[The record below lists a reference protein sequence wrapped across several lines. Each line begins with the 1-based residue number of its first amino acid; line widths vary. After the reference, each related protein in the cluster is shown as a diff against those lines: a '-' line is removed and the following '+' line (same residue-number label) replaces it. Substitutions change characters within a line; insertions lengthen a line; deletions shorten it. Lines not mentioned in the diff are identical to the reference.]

1 MSKKKSFIQK
11 MVFVCMF
18 IVLFSS
24 ITPSLSFASV
34 GNGFV
39 SDCIGNGNL
48 ENCSNKNEDAGTDKT
63 ETASPSIGVLDY
75 LKILLALVF
84 VVGLLVFILKFI
96 NRKNMAYQQNS
107 LIKNLGGLSLGA
119 QKSVQLLQIGN
130 RIYLVGVGENIQ
142 LIKEIQDEQEMNQIL
157 EIYLDKQQ
165 DMSTSPFI
173 IDLFRKKSQKKDS
186 KNKEAVSFNNLFNS
200 KLDEIKKERSG
211 ELEGWKEKEKNKHE

>member
-1 MSKKKSFIQK
+1 MSNKKSFIHK

-24 ITPSLSFASV
+24 ITPSISFASA
-34 GNGFV
+34 GSGFV
-39 SDCIGNGNL
+39 SDCLEDGNL
-48 ENCSNKNEDAGTDKT
+48 EKCSNNNEDAESD
-63 ETASPSIGVLDY
+63 EPESASPSIGVLDY

-173 IDLFRKKSQKKDS
+173 IDFLRKKSQKRDG
-186 KNKEAVSFNNLFNS
+186 KNKETVSFNNLFNS
-200 KLDEIKKERSG
+200 KLDEIKKERSD